1 MQCKGCIHQA
11 VCKHI
16 FWLDKLEGELP
27 VTAYPFKSTV
37 TCCLYVQEQPQAR
50 NDLRSQL
57 SSKEI
62 STMQG

>member
-1 MQCKGCIHQA
+1 MHVKE
-11 VCKHI
+11 
-16 FWLDKLEGELP
+16 FDRLEGQLP
-27 VTAYPFKSTV
+27 VTVYPFKSTV